1 MVATLVVSLPVAGKG
16 GELIIRHRGRETIVE
31 MCSNDPSELVF
42 AAFYAD
48 CEHEIRPVTEG
59 HRACLVYNLVLTP
72 GQNVATSAPNYADLM
87 GQIAKEIKNCFA
99 TSDAPEKLVW
109 LLEHDYSIAGLSFET
124 LKNTDATVGRA
135 LIAAAAQAD
144 CSLHAAIVHVD
155 EYAAAAYLGRDYVWE
170 IEDIGADEYELYDII
185 ERRCELDDWVHPDL
199 GASAYGQLALAQNE
213 LMPPERITNWE
224 PDVNR
229 LTEASGNEGATV
241 ERHYRSAAFVL
252 WPAKE
257 GPRVLAQ
264 AGAKALSVLFVQS
277 EQRAATSDGND
288 LSLDTIAA
296 EIAEAWPAPQVL
308 HYSDRDEWQ
317 ESGAVML
324 SRLCRIGSRKATE
337 LFLDRVVIPYYG
349 PGLKA
354 ALIEA
359 TSELA
364 EKE

>member
-144 CSLHAAIVHVD
+144 CSPHAAIVHVD

-170 IEDIGADEYELYDII
+170 IEDIGADEYELY
-185 ERRCELDDWVHPDL
+185 E
-199 GASAYGQLALAQNE
+199 
-213 LMPPERITNWE
+213 
-224 PDVNR
+224 
-229 LTEASGNEGATV
+229 
-241 ERHYRSAAFVL
+241 
-252 WPAKE
+252 
-257 GPRVLAQ
+257 
-264 AGAKALSVLFVQS
+264 
-277 EQRAATSDGND
+277 
-288 LSLDTIAA
+288 
-296 EIAEAWPAPQVL
+296 
-308 HYSDRDEWQ
+308 
-317 ESGAVML
+317 
-324 SRLCRIGSRKATE
+324 
-337 LFLDRVVIPYYG
+337 
-349 PGLKA
+349 
-354 ALIEA
+354 
-359 TSELA
+359 
-364 EKE
+364 